1 MTEENKIL
9 IKEFHRIAN
18 KRWIKSISKNFGSI
32 GLTFEKELG
41 KNPDSLYFPDY
52 YDIEIKCTSR
62 FSRYPL
68 YLFTVAFDGPTF
80 PEINRI
86 VEKYGYYDK
95 DFKDK
100 KVLFEK
106 LNCINKVVVNNKYQ
120 FKLEIDRKKDKLFLC
135 VYNLKNELIE
145 KESFVYLDTIKNHLI
160 LKMNNLALIY
170 ASKKKINDEDF
181 FRYYRLSIYKLKSFD
196 TFVNLLNDGYI
207 NVSLISRISKS
218 GIDKGR
224 YRNKNLVFHIRKD
237 HIEELFDKIYSY
249 NYDENKSDNFSFF
262 PQ

>member
-1 MTEENKIL
+1 
-9 IKEFHRIAN
+9 
-18 KRWIKSISKNFGSI
+18 
-32 GLTFEKELG
+32 
-41 KNPDSLYFPDY
+41 
-52 YDIEIKCTSR
+52 
-62 FSRYPL
+62 
-68 YLFTVAFDGPTF
+68 
-80 PEINRI
+80 
-86 VEKYGYYDK
+86 
-95 DFKDK
+95 
-100 KVLFEK
+100 
-106 LNCINKVVVNNKYQ
+106 
-120 FKLEIDRKKDKLFLC
+120 
-135 VYNLKNELIE
+135 
-145 KESFVYLDTIKNHLI
+145 
-160 LKMNNLALIY
+160 MNNLALIY

-237 HIEELFDKIYSY
+237 HIEKLFDKIYSY